1 MKIQSEKLSDIVGPD
16 SLNSLCFNFF
26 LHYVFSNKI
35 IFHILS
41 FQANFIPDNW
51 YNIKNYLKTF
61 PK

>member
-41 FQANFIPDNW
+41 FQANFIPDN
-51 YNIKNYLKTF
+51 
-61 PK
+61 